1 MANRTWKRELD
12 AVNSAQ
18 EHARNVRELTRDLPI
33 NARYSVDIAD
43 NPLASGGH
51 KIAVVR
57 SLRDDPLAGML
68 SRSQIDQAQYM
79 AGRKWQEYAEM
90 CEIGGVQAVDTTKE
104 PVDGGGGF
112 RDPITEK
119 QVEAVKKLAAAD
131 VRLGAAGARLVVE
144 ILAWRVS
151 IRQAAESRGRFTKY
165 GWEKTGREFRGHL
178 EDLAILWGYAQR
190 KATA

>member
-1 MANRTWKRELD
+1 MANRTWKRDLE

-33 NARYSVDIAD
+33 NSRYSIDICD
-43 NPLASGGH
+43 NPIPSGNL

-68 SRSQIDQAQYM
+68 SRSQIDQAQFM

-104 PVDGGGGF
+104 PVDGGGF
-112 RDPITEK
+112 YREPISDR
-119 QVEAVKKLAAAD
+119 QVEAFKKMAAANS
-131 VRLGAAGARLVVE
+131 RLGGTGARLILE

-165 GWEKTGREFRGHL
+165 GWEKTGREFRECL
-178 EDLAILWGYAQR
+178 EQLAVLWGYAQR
-190 KATA
+190 AS